1 LYLKPNPGAQT
12 NFLRSR
18 ADIVIYGGAR
28 GGGKSWALLLDA
40 LRYVDN
46 PKFTSVIFRRTFP
59 QVDAQG
65 GLWDKSVE
73 LYSWLP
79 AKPNKSSYR
88 WNFQT
93 GCSIGFAH
101 LKDEQHKYNWQ
112 GAEICYLGYD
122 ELTHFTKSQ
131 FTFLFASNR
140 STCGVKPY
148 IRATCNPDFTSWV
161 RSLVDPWIS
170 EDGYVIPELCGKIKY
185 FILDGDSFSFVDSS
199 YITEDGL
206 RAKSITY
213 ISADVWDNP
222 ALLKANPDYLTS
234 LRSLP
239 FLERERF
246 LGIRGRG
253 GNWNIKAESGTVFK
267 SEWFNYVPLVSY
279 QPGDKAV
286 AFWDFA
292 ATTNTSS
299 DYTVRCLMIKRGGKF
314 YLVDIK
320 RVKLP
325 PAAADKLVRSQ
336 AEIDGINVGIRW
348 QNDPGS
354 AGVRDSA
361 NLMGLLSSFDAR
373 PVTEMRD
380 KVSRALPVSAAFE
393 SGNLLICSGAWNQ
406 ILVAELESFPDG
418 QHDDQVDAVSGAYN
432 YLSAIASRT
441 GSYRY

>member
-1 LYLKPNPGAQT
+1 LIIKPNPGAQT
-12 NFLRSR
+12 NFLRSK

-73 LYSWLP
+73 LYSLVG

-88 WNFQT
+88 WKFNS
-93 GCSIGFAH
+93 GCSVSFAH
-101 LKDEQHKYNWQ
+101 LKDEQHKFNWQ

-122 ELTHFTKSQ
+122 ELCHFTKSQ

-148 IRATCNPDFTSWV
+148 IRATCNPDSSSWV
-161 RSLVDPWIS
+161 RSLIAPWIGD
-170 EDGYVIPELCGKIKY
+170 DGYAIQALCGKLKY
-185 FILDGDSFSFVDSS
+185 FVIDGDDFQFVEPE
-199 YITEDGL
+199 YLTEDGL
-206 RAKSITY
+206 QAKSLTY

-222 ALLKANPDYLTS
+222 ALLQANPDYLTS

-253 GNWNIKAESGTVFK
+253 GNWNIKAAAGTIFNAT
-267 SEWFNYVPLVSY
+267 WFNFVPLISF
-279 QPGDKAV
+279 QPGDKAI

-292 ATTNTSS
+292 ATTNTAS
-299 DYTVRCLMIKRGGKF
+299 DFTARCLMIKRGEKF
-314 YLVDIK
+314 YVVDIK

-325 PAAADKLVRSQ
+325 PAAVNKLVRSQ
-336 AEIDGINVGIRW
+336 AEIDGTHVSIRW
-348 QNDPGS
+348 QNDPGA
-354 AGVRDSA
+354 AGTRDSA
-361 NLMGLLSSFDAR
+361 ALMQLLQGFDAR
-373 PVTEMRD
+373 PVNELRD
-380 KVSRALPVSAAFE
+380 KVSRALPL
-393 SGNLLICSGAWNQ
+393 SGGIECGNVLFCAGVWNQ
-406 ILVAELESFPDG
+406 LFINELENFPDG
-418 QHDDQVDAVSGAYN
+418 QHDDQVDTASGAYN
-432 YLSAIASRT
+432 CLNAIASNI
-441 GSYRY
+441 GKFRY